1 MKRTVLLF
9 AVIVFLFSACTGTV
23 RKQAPLDKVQ
33 GHYSLTAAKTDG
45 CVVFEDLHITSGKPV
60 WDTFFNAANLGKT
73 ASVRLAYYYTLGD
86 PSHYTPE
93 LYAEI
98 KDDYP
103 KLFLRDLNYIDGKY
117 TVTDYEEGRFITK
130 EYRYLVKF
138 TGKPKNADA
147 TFSEYT
153 RFALVNDNTVTW
165 DELEM
170 AMVSSR
176 SFDGIDFCEVYT
188 NLIKK

>member
-130 EYRYLVKF
+130 ED
-138 TGKPKNADA
+138 TGILSSSPGSRKTPTPRFRSIRASPWSM
-147 TFSEYT
+147 TT
-153 RFALVNDNTVTW
+153 RSPGMN
-165 DELEM
+165 
-170 AMVSSR
+170 
-176 SFDGIDFCEVYT
+176 
-188 NLIKK
+188 